1 MAPEVFAGAA
11 LLGAPAG
18 SGADELVRPP
28 APAAAAPEGPQ
39 LSPPSPLPP
48 AAPLPL
54 PWDPCAN
61 VLPVPDPQ
69 PKPPDIPT
77 TLAGLAKKLDAVAG
91 NITVSSGDETFKL
104 LVFGALQAN
113 MLYNS
118 ARPVAPGTIFFLTEH
133 SPFGLSTQTIDVH
146 ARSTTLGLAFSGPK
160 VCGFET
166 GGLVLACLYNDALI

>member
-1 MAPEVFAGAA
+1 MLRQVISCVA
-11 LLGAPAG
+11 LLGLHAG

-54 PWDPCAN
+54 RWDPCAN

-91 NITVSSGDETFKL
+91 KITVSLGDENLKL
-104 LVFGALQAN
+104 LVFGALTA
-113 MLYNS
+113 
-118 ARPVAPGTIFFLTEH
+118 
-133 SPFGLSTQTIDVH
+133 
-146 ARSTTLGLAFSGPK
+146 
-160 VCGFET
+160 
-166 GGLVLACLYNDALI
+166 